1 LITPWS
7 CDYGHI
13 KRKWIFWL
21 IFFVLE
27 KCRALQRYYAIFK
40 YGAMPF
46 SDCAAVPAKIQ
57 HLVIFEEYTMS
68 MPLQTLV
75 TEGLQLPPHEQDE
88 LIVSLL
94 SQCDVDP
101 TDTPE
106 IIAAAWDEEIARR
119 IDAME
124 RGVVAWVDGDE
135 ALARLRAVAFCAS

>member
-1 LITPWS
+1 
-7 CDYGHI
+7 
-13 KRKWIFWL
+13 
-21 IFFVLE
+21 
-27 KCRALQRYYAIFK
+27 
-40 YGAMPF
+40 
-46 SDCAAVPAKIQ
+46 
-57 HLVIFEEYTMS
+57 MS